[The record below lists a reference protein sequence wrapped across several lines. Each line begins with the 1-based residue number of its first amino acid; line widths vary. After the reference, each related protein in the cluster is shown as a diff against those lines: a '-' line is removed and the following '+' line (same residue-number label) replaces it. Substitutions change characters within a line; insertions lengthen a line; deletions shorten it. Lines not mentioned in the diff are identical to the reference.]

1 MSGMSAS
8 VDRLRD
14 PRQRQERATRILDV
28 AAALLLQHGY
38 RRVTVDDVATGANIG
53 KGTVYLHWKT
63 REELFTA
70 VFEREVLQAI
80 GELLQALRQDPQV
93 CLPHQFARAYFLAIM
108 HRPLLRGFVLGDADL
123 LDKPATPRG
132 RARDDRH
139 HLLSRTYFKLLS
151 RHGLLRDDLDV
162 DAIAYAFQATFEGFL
177 HAEAEAATATPA
189 PAGQA
194 AAGLD
199 QRADLLARTIQRAF
213 ESGRTIPRRAQQ
225 PLATAVIELLTDLT
239 DADRTDLGIAEA

>member
-1 MSGMSAS
+1 MSAS

-28 AAALLLQHGY
+28 AAELLLRHGY
-38 RRVTVDDVATGANIG
+38 RRVTVDDVAAGADIG

-63 REELFTA
+63 REELFIA
-70 VFEREVLQAI
+70 VFEREILQAI
-80 GELLQALRQDPQV
+80 GELLQALREDPQA
-93 CLPHQFARAYFLAIM
+93 CLPHQFARAYFLAIL

-123 LDKPATPRG
+123 LGKLATPRG

-139 HLLSRTYFKLLS
+139 RLLSRTYFELLS
-151 RHGLLRDDLDV
+151 GHSLLRDDLDV

-177 HAEAEAATATPA
+177 HAEAEAEAATAAPA
-189 PAGQA
+189 PTGHA
-194 AAGLD
+194 ATGLD

-225 PLATAVIELLTDLT
+225 SLATAVIELLIDLT

>member
-1 MSGMSAS
+1 MSAS

-28 AAALLLQHGY
+28 AGALLLRHGY
-38 RRVTVDDVATGANIG
+38 RRVTIDDVAAGAGIG

-80 GELLQALRQDPQV
+80 ADLLQALRQDPQV
-93 CLPHQFARAYFLAIM
+93 SLPHRFAHAYFLAIM

-123 LDKPATPRG
+123 LGKLATPRG
-132 RARDDRH
+132 RTRDDRH
-139 HLLSRTYFKLLS
+139 RLLSRSYFELLS
-151 RHGLLRDDLDV
+151 GHGLLRDDLDV

-177 HAEAEAATATPA
+177 HAEAEAAAATPA
-189 PAGQA
+189 P
-194 AAGLD
+194 AGLD
-199 QRADLLARTIQRAF
+199 QRADLLARTVQRAF

-225 PLATAVIELLTDLT
+225 ALATAVTELLTDLT
-239 DADRTDLGIAEA
+239 DADRADLGIAEA

>member
-1 MSGMSAS
+1 MSAS

-28 AAALLLQHGY
+28 AGALLLRHGY
-38 RRVTVDDVATGANIG
+38 RRVTIDDVAAGAGIG

-80 GELLQALRQDPQV
+80 ADLLQALRQDPQV
-93 CLPHQFARAYFLAIM
+93 SLPHQLARAYFLAIM

-123 LDKPATPRG
+123 LGKLATPRG
-132 RARDDRH
+132 RTRDDRH
-139 HLLSRTYFKLLS
+139 RLLSRSYFELLS
-151 RHGLLRDDLDV
+151 GHGLLRDDLDV

-177 HAEAEAATATPA
+177 HAEAEAAAATPA
-189 PAGQA
+189 P
-194 AAGLD
+194 AGLD
-199 QRADLLARTIQRAF
+199 QRADLLARTVQRAF

-225 PLATAVIELLTDLT
+225 ALATAVTELLTDLT
-239 DADRTDLGIAEA
+239 DADRADLGIAEA